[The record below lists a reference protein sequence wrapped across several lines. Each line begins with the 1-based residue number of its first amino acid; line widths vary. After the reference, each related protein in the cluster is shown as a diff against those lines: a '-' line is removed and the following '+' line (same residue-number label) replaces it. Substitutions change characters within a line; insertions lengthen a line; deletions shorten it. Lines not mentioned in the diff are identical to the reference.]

1 MGRRGRKST
10 AGKREPNGQLSRK
23 PKDVVER
30 VLAAVDRD
38 ERDALSVG
46 LAARVRVHGITA
58 EMLDG
63 IPCAKDELP
72 LTPAQFARDQMAGSF
87 VGRLCMQRVISRI
100 QYEAAITY
108 AVEREAYLRAVAP
121 AQGSVARAV
130 NLNATHGSSNY
141 ENETKTRQDVA
152 RYRAAYAAIIEAWRE
167 LRGQGKLLAAI
178 QRLVIEDEPFEA
190 LVPDLRTALNA
201 LAKHYGLSGNTRKA
215 A

>member
-23 PKDVVER
+23 PEHAMERALAGVE
-30 VLAAVDRD
+30 RD
-38 ERDALSVG
+38 ERDALTTG
-46 LAARVRVHGITA
+46 LEARVRVLGVRP
-58 EMLDG
+58 EDS
-63 IPCAKDELP
+63 
-72 LTPAQFARDQMAGSF
+72 RDQMAGSF